1 MFDRRISVYRA
12 VGWADRI
19 SGWRPNRVLPRD
31 SGKPQGSP
39 LLAVGERLPGC
50 FLHPVVGD
58 RSLRSDDRQLRHSRR
73 YRARSRPWFRPDAVR
88 RLRSSKQERRPG
100 SKDRC
105 SGVAVVCRVRVHS
118 VTGCVLSG
126 AALHVS

>member
-1 MFDRRISVYRA
+1 MAGELGNRASTSVFRR
-12 VGWADRI
+12 
-19 SGWRPNRVLPRD
+19 
-31 SGKPQGSP
+31 
-39 LLAVGERLPGC
+39 
-50 FLHPVVGD
+50 FVGD

-73 YRARSRPWFRPDAVR
+73 YRARSRPWLRPDAVR
-88 RLRSSKQERRPG
+88 RLRSSKQERRSG

-105 SGVAVVCRVRVHS
+105 SGVAVVCRVRVHG